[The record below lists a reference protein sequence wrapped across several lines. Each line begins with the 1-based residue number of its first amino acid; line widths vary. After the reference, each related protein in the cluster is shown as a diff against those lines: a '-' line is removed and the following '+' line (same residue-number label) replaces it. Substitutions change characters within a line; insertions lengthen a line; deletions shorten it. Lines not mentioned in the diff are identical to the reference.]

1 MCLLQSLPCR
11 KCHPKGHSSV
21 GFRNSRDAIC
31 PQVWTIGNVPWHDL
45 LPCGPVSHITK
56 QLLQNLQE
64 RPKGKRLGHLSCLLP
79 LPSRAPPWILAIGRV
94 KSINALSPFVYSIA
108 PRGLPRPCLPPLPHP
123 FCDRYDH
130 LPSAHRPSHNMT
142 GAEVSYES
150 SPCLGLSARPE
161 LSAYKNTYL
170 LLTEAREVG
179 IMIGARQLVTRSR
192 PQAKVELELI
202 LSQSVYHD
210 PC

>member
-1 MCLLQSLPCR
+1 
-11 KCHPKGHSSV
+11 
-21 GFRNSRDAIC
+21 
-31 PQVWTIGNVPWHDL
+31 
-45 LPCGPVSHITK
+45 
-56 QLLQNLQE
+56 
-64 RPKGKRLGHLSCLLP
+64 
-79 LPSRAPPWILAIGRV
+79 
-94 KSINALSPFVYSIA
+94 
-108 PRGLPRPCLPPLPHP
+108 
-123 FCDRYDH
+123 
-130 LPSAHRPSHNMT
+130 MT

-150 SPCLGLSARPE
+150 SPCLGLGARPE

-170 LLTEAREVG
+170 LLTEAQEVG